1 MNIYIDQ
8 KLVKRNS
15 RIGQVF
21 MLGGLVILG
30 VGMYISFRHEELFN
44 LSLIAL
50 IAGFLA
56 SQVGIYYS
64 NRWGRFPRPYDQL
77 NKALKGLDGRYS
89 LYHYVTPTPH
99 LLVGPAGIWVLMPR
113 NQGGTIN
120 FNKGRYRQR
129 GGNLYM
135 KIFAQESLGRPDLEV
150 LGETEK
156 IRNFLKKRMGEE
168 AELPPINA
176 ALIFTNLKVN
186 VVPPDGDVDLPA
198 EMIFI
203 EKLKD
208 NIRKTAKAKGS
219 GLPQGKFEEIQ
230 AAIAPDDDFLLE

>member
-15 RIGQVF
+15 RIGQGF
-21 MLGGLVILG
+21 MLGGLAILAA
-30 VGMYISFRHEELFN
+30 GMYISFRYEHLFN
-44 LSLIAL
+44 WSLLAL

-56 SQVGIYYS
+56 SQIGIYYS
-64 NRWGRFPRPYDQL
+64 NRWGRYPRPYDLL

-89 LYHYVTPTPH
+89 LYHYVTPTAH
-99 LLVGPAGIWVLMPR
+99 LLVGPAGVWVLMPR
-113 NQGGTIN
+113 HQGGTIN

-150 LGETEK
+150 LGEVEK
-156 IRNFLKKRMGEE
+156 MRSFLKKRMDEE

-176 ALIFTNLKVN
+176 ALIFTNPKAN
-186 VVPPDGDVDLPA
+186 VVVPEDGEELPA
-198 EMIFI
+198 EMIVLD
-203 EKLKD
+203 KLKD

-219 GLPQGKFEEIQ
+219 GLGPGKYEEIQ
-230 AAIAPDDDFLLE
+230 AAIAPSENFLQD

>member
-1 MNIYIDQ
+1 MNIYMDQ

-15 RIGQVF
+15 RIGQGF

-30 VGMYISFRHEELFN
+30 AGMYISFRYEELFN
-44 LSLIAL
+44 WSLLAL

-64 NRWGRFPRPYDQL
+64 NRWGRFPRPYDLL

-89 LYHYVTPTPH
+89 IYHYVAPTPH
-99 LLVGPAGIWVLMPR
+99 LLVGPAGVWVLMPR
-113 NQGGTIN
+113 NQGGTIS
-120 FNKGRYRQR
+120 FTKGRYRQR

-156 IRNFLKKRMGEE
+156 LRSYLKKRMGEE

-176 ALIFTNLKVN
+176 ALIFTNPKVN
-186 VVPPDGDVDLPA
+186 VVVPEENGDLPA
-198 EMIFI
+198 EMII
-203 EKLKD
+203 LDKLKD

-219 GLPQGKFEEIQ
+219 GLGPGKYEEIQ
-230 AAIAPDDDFLLE
+230 AAIAPNEEFGLD

>member
-15 RIGQVF
+15 RIGQGF

-30 VGMYISFRHEELFN
+30 AGMYISFKYTELFN
-44 LSLIAL
+44 WSLVAL

-64 NRWGRFPRPYDQL
+64 NRWGRYPRPYDQL

-89 LYHYVTPTPH
+89 LYHYITSTPH

-113 NQGGTIN
+113 NQGGTIS
-120 FNKGRYRQR
+120 FSKGRYRQK
-129 GGNLYM
+129 GGNIYM

-150 LGETEK
+150 QGEVEK
-156 IRNFLKKRMGEE
+156 LRNFLNKRMDEE
-168 AELPPINA
+168 TELPPINA
-176 ALIFTNLKVN
+176 ALIFTNPKANISDPEEGVEM
-186 VVPPDGDVDLPA
+186 PA
-198 EMIFI
+198 EMII
-203 EKLKD
+203 LDKLKD
-208 NIRKTAKAKGS
+208 NIRKAAKAKGS
-219 GLPQGKFEEIQ
+219 GLGAGKFEEIQ
-230 AAIAPDDDFLLE
+230 AAIAPKEEYLTD